1 MKITS
6 CVSCPGGGVL
16 TICYLLMGLVWYRGL
31 GMGKFAGCLVESGR
45 PLVSEGGGLKV
56 GNFLT
61 CGP

>member
-1 MKITS
+1 
-6 CVSCPGGGVL
+6 
-16 TICYLLMGLVWYRGL
+16 MGR
-31 GMGKFAGCLVESGR
+31 FAGCFVEAGR